1 MLKDVFRPGL
11 RPIFMISKIPFTHK
25 IMALPV
31 PIEEVQSLALR
42 EAIGTHQSIYD
53 VPTILL
59 RFRICP
65 KGKLT
70 HVLPALSDHASE
82 AYILLSDYIAQHFCS
97 PIYR

>member
-1 MLKDVFRPGL
+1 MMKDVFRPGL
-11 RPIFMISKIPFTHK
+11 RPTFMLSQIPLTHR

-31 PIEEVQSLALR
+31 PIEEVQSLTLR

-70 HVLPALSDHASE
+70 HVLPTLSDHASE
-82 AYILLSDYIAQHFCS
+82 VYILLSYHIAQHFCS
-97 PIYR
+97 PL